1 MQSVIRGVTKQ
12 TADITIIGGGAIG
25 SSIALH
31 LAQVKLYITANIEA
45 IHPSS
50 YHFNILMTT
59 SLASLLM
66 L

>member
-45 IHPSS
+45 IRP
-50 YHFNILMTT
+50 T
-59 SLASLLM
+59 S
-66 L
+66 